1 MIATDLIASLEL
13 PTGCRVDQ
21 RIPKKLLVENGAP
34 TAADKRNIHEGI
46 EEIQWVAS
54 LKPSTIGVP
63 EYRDESREY
72 LEIAVLHIALRQD
85 AKAARIA
92 ELTHRAVPYPILLL
106 LTAQDKL
113 TFSMAHIRWAQNE
126 AGKVVLEDGYPQ
138 IAQMVADKV
147 KTESDFNLRKSAS
160 SVDNAFLENLA
171 LKRQP
176 RENLR
181 MLYQGWLDTL
191 TAFQAAEITGV
202 FTPSQTDERAIA
214 RRASLLAC
222 RELEQQIAALR
233 AAAAKEKQLARQVAL
248 NMEIIKCE
256 EQLNIIRKKL

>member
-1 MIATDLIASLEL
+1 MTVQDLIAALEL
-13 PTGCRVDQ
+13 PAGCRVGQ

-34 TAADKRNIHEGI
+34 TTADKRNITEGI

-54 LKPSTIGVP
+54 LKPSSIGVP
-63 EYRDESREY
+63 EYRDETREY

-113 TFSMAHIRWAQNE
+113 TLSMAHIRWAQNE
-126 AGKVVLEDGYPQ
+126 AGKVVLDGGL
-138 IAQMVADKV
+138 VA
-147 KTESDFNLRKSAS
+147 
-160 SVDNAFLENLA
+160 VDLNEPTPAPEVFSAFLQA
-171 LKRQP
+171 LSITRQP

-181 MLYQGWLDTL
+181 VLYQGWLDTL
-191 TAFQAAEITGV
+191 AAFQAAQITGA
-202 FTPSQTDERAIA
+202 FTRSQTDEQAVA

-222 RELEQQIAALR
+222 REIEQQITALR

-248 NMEIIKCE
+248 NLEIKILQAKMSE
-256 EQLNIIRKKL
+256 TRALL